1 MSKSINLDL
10 KLEYKGYWYLPS
22 FPQNKVAG
30 ILTYYP
36 NEKIVLELIGSF
48 DDSLPVLFENKEEF
62 LIYGTTSDAKEITLL
77 QCFRYVSVNF
87 SANFPIVRYDC
98 NYLLIGKYINGLDE
112 KCRYMVRIRIP
123 ELTHWCHPSALTTTI
138 LFAENNKKS
147 IKASISFNTKYD
159 DDKNIIN
166 EVRIDENTSIIIKR
180 GVYYGTSVHG
190 LNPQLEQYTYVDII
204 KQNKVS
210 IEELLTDIYNWEQF
224 ISLATLNLVKS
235 SDITIFD
242 KEIFQQ
248 GEHEKYYREIHL
260 IHPFIERVNM
270 HVKNKT
276 SNFLFSYLMIED
288 VYTKIIKNWYNIPL
302 EMYPIRSH
310 LISSLENKGVYSS
323 VDFLVII
330 QAVEGFWWRFRE
342 DSYRLKKSMSN
353 KRNTSLNTIL
363 NELISEFSD
372 VDLLRRNKVDIDAVV
387 DSRHYYSHFLPLS
400 NKPKRLEDWP
410 LIKEAKKLR
419 VLLICCVLSFIGF
432 DNSKIDK
439 IIEKSNYKFI

>member
-1 MSKSINLDL
+1 
-10 KLEYKGYWYLPS
+10 
-22 FPQNKVAG
+22 
-30 ILTYYP
+30 
-36 NEKIVLELIGSF
+36 
-48 DDSLPVLFENKEEF
+48 
-62 LIYGTTSDAKEITLL
+62 
-77 QCFRYVSVNF
+77 
-87 SANFPIVRYDC
+87 
-98 NYLLIGKYINGLDE
+98 
-112 KCRYMVRIRIP
+112 
-123 ELTHWCHPSALTTTI
+123 
-138 LFAENNKKS
+138 
-147 IKASISFNTKYD
+147 
-159 DDKNIIN
+159 
-166 EVRIDENTSIIIKR
+166 
-180 GVYYGTSVHG
+180 
-190 LNPQLEQYTYVDII
+190 
-204 KQNKVS
+204 
-210 IEELLTDIYNWEQF
+210 
-224 ISLATLNLVKS
+224 
-235 SDITIFD
+235 
-242 KEIFQQ
+242 
-248 GEHEKYYREIHL
+248 
-260 IHPFIERVNM
+260 
-270 HVKNKT
+270 
-276 SNFLFSYLMIED
+276 MIED

-439 IIEKSNYKFI
+439 IIEKLNEQ